1 MNIDFLEQ
9 PTPCADLRALAE
21 VTRGTELRVLADESA
36 RDLASVRRIAETGSA
51 DMVSIKLFKCGGLRR
66 AREIADYC
74 APAGIGVV
82 MSCMLEGAECTAAA
96 AHFAAA
102 AGIERLDLD
111 APLLCGQT
119 LASDVAFD
127 GCRIRFLS

>member
-1 MNIDFLEQ
+1 
-9 PTPCADLRALAE
+9 
-21 VTRGTELRVLADESA
+21 
-36 RDLASVRRIAETGSA
+36 
-51 DMVSIKLFKCGGLRR
+51 
-66 AREIADYC
+66 
-74 APAGIGVV
+74 